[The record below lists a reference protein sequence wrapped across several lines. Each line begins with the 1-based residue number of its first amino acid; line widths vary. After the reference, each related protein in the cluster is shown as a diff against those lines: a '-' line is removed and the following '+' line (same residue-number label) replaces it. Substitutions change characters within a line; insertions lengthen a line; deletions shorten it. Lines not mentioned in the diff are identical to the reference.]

1 MAPARRRPARWRH
14 IDAFPYLQ
22 TRQHGYLAS
31 PDVVTQPDQ
40 SQLGLV
46 SDVAEICRG
55 RGTAGYRGIGVGYPE
70 RVNLA
75 FDSEEMALRLPGVG
89 GAAVQ
94 TEDEIA
100 AIASVVGASV
110 AGVKAMTA
118 TSGPGFS
125 LMQEALGYAV
135 MAEIRK
141 AESRRGE
148 VVAAVAREW
157 NVPPEQVGLAFL
169 VEHAPD
175 TLRATFEDHRIVF
188 QELVGE
194 IEVLTKENRRLAT
207 VALDGIQGTLGFA
220 GGHIY
225 DAAGRATE
233 PRINR

>member
-1 MAPARRRPARWRH
+1 MAQLADTLWYERRLLE
-14 IDAFPYLQ
+14 YL
-22 TRQHGYLAS
+22 LFK
-31 PDVVTQPDQ
+31 
-40 SQLGLV
+40 LV
-46 SDVAEICRG
+46 SANLVLIADDRRFVGPA
-55 RGTAGYRGIGVGYPE
+55 IGEV
-70 RVNLA
+70 
-75 FDSEEMALRLPGVG
+75 D
-89 GAAVQ
+89 
-94 TEDEIA
+94 
-100 AIASVVGASV
+100 
-110 AGVKAMTA
+110 
-118 TSGPGFS
+118 
-125 LMQEALGYAV
+125 AV

-220 GGHIY
+220 GGDIY
-225 DAAGRATE
+225 DAAGRSTRT
-233 PRINR
+233 PDQPVRVNRVM